1 MPNSCNRNHAESFF
15 VKIFFCSTTIQA
27 LFKWPTINQQ
37 TELHDFSTTAAHNR
51 NTQQQQHTTT
61 DNNNNKQKKFN
72 SRPSGNVSFKAIA
85 SQGRNGK
92 KIFLRTFSLLALT
105 TKWTK
110 R

>member
-37 TELHDFSTTAAHNR
+37 TELHDFSTKAAHNS
-51 NTQQQQHTTT
+51 NTQQPTTT
-61 DNNNNKQKKFN
+61 TTNRRSSTPARQATYP
-72 SRPSGNVSFKAIA
+72 SRQSPLKDETG
-85 SQGRNGK
+85 